1 MLGLRYAQLPR
12 AVSRPSLIARNIR
25 LYPRR
30 PNSTSAAPPSK
41 PPSFFKLT
49 HLWYGLVLATGAS
62 AGYALRQFAA
72 PLPLPIPGS
81 KEDELA
87 LRALVK
93 DVDKL
98 EIVTFMRSQ
107 CPPKTT
113 ETLSHTPLSTPDDEK
128 TAWTE
133 LEVKRSITEAAEDM
147 DKPTQIVTRQ
157 TLAGSQGLG
166 IQRAFWNAETKEMV
180 AVVWIGG
187 ALSGW
192 PSLAH
197 GGAIATIFED
207 VMSRMVAGPDV
218 SIGMISLRRLHTNS
232 MTDKTIQTQFQGLL
246 L

>member
-1 MLGLRYAQLPR
+1 MSGLRSLQLGR
-12 AVSRPSLIARNIR
+12 AATRSSHIIKSPKL
-25 LYPRR
+25 
-30 PNSTSAAPPSK
+30 NSTRFKSTSTAPPSK

-49 HLWYGLVLATGAS
+49 YLWYGLVLGTGAS
-62 AGYALRQFAA
+62 AGYTLRQFAA
-72 PLPLPIPGS
+72 PLALPAPGS
-81 KEDELA
+81 REDELA
-87 LRALVK
+87 LGALVK

-98 EIVTFMRSQ
+98 DIVTFMRSQ
-107 CPPKTT
+107 CAPRPSDTPSDTT
-113 ETLSHTPLSTPDDEK
+113 PISPEEEK
-128 TAWTE
+128 RAWIE
-133 LEVKRSITEAAEDM
+133 LDVKRSITESTDDA

-197 GGAIATIFED
+197 GGAITTIFED

-218 SIGMISLRRLHTNS
+218 SIG
-232 MTDKTIQTQFQGLL
+232 G
-246 L
+246 

>member
-12 AVSRPSLIARNIR
+12 AVTRPSLTARNIR
-25 LYPRR
+25 LHPRR

-62 AGYALRQFAA
+62 AGYSLRQFAA

-81 KEDELA
+81 GEDELA
-87 LRALVK
+87 MRALVK

-98 EIVTFMRSQ
+98 EIITFMRSQ
-107 CPPKTT
+107 CPPKTPS
-113 ETLSHTPLSTPDDEK
+113 TLSHTLSSAPDEEER
-128 TAWTE
+128 AWTE
-133 LEVKRSITEAAEDM
+133 LEVKRSITESAEDM
-147 DKPTQIVTRQ
+147 DKPTQVVTRQ

-166 IQRAFWNAETKEMV
+166 IQRAFWNAETREMV

-218 SIGMISLRRLHTNS
+218 SMGMIWLRRFHT
-232 MTDKTIQTQFQGLL
+232 
-246 L
+246 